1 VGLVVLVFVLL
12 VVMPGLLYF
21 VGWGVNRYIQ
31 TRLHAIN
38 PPAPPRA
45 LGDAPDDKPPA

>member
-21 VGWGVNRYIQ
+21 AGWGVNRYIQ
-31 TRLHAIN
+31 KTLGKTR
-38 PPAPPRA
+38 PPESPEVHPHKR
-45 LGDAPDDKPPA
+45 GD